1 MVGMNPDPRKRCQS
15 RMIGELPGPYS
26 EAPPIFIYRRS
37 RADRNRRIVDLIGAV
52 TLGVL
57 TLPILLVALLAIYIE
72 DGKPLIFRQRR
83 VGRFGRLFTIYKL
96 RTMKTSVCGE
106 AHKPSPGDSGITRV
120 GAILRRLSIDELPQ
134 LFNILRGDMS
144 IVGPRPEMP
153 FIVRRYEKWQHLRL
167 LAKPGLT
174 CIWQTQCRSTVPL
187 DHPRATTMDLEYI
200 ERASPAV
207 DAELILRT
215 FGAVFSA
222 RGAR

>member
-1 MVGMNPDPRKRCQS
+1 MNPDPRIRCQPS
-15 RMIGELPGPYS
+15 TTGEVPGPCS
-26 EAPPIFIYRRS
+26 EAPPIFTYKRS
-37 RADRNRRIVDLIGAV
+37 RADRNRRIVDLFGAV
-52 TLGVL
+52 ALGTL
-57 TLPILLVALLAIYIE
+57 TLPILLVALLAIFLE
-72 DGKPLIFRQRR
+72 DGRPLIFRQRR

-96 RTMKTSVCGE
+96 RTMKASACGE

-120 GAILRRLSIDELPQ
+120 GTILRRFSIDELPQ
-134 LFNILRGDMS
+134 LFNILCGDMS

-167 LAKPGLT
+167 LANPGLT